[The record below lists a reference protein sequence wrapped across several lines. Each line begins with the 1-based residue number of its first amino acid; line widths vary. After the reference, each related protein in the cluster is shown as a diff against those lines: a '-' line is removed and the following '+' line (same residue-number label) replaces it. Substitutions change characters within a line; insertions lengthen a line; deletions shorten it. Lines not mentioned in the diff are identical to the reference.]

1 MITFEPLW
9 ETLKT
14 KNISIYKLINTYGLS
29 RGTLNSLKH
38 NKNVTLNTLNW
49 LCEVLECDLS
59 DVIKYIPDSMSEKNE
74 NSSGNTFPQESHYK
88 DYIKQKIHNKNA

>member
-9 ETLKT
+9 ETLKE

-38 NKNVTLNTLNW
+38 DKNVTLNTLNW
-49 LCEVLECDLS
+49 LCEVLECDLTN
-59 DVIKYIPDSMSEKNE
+59 VIKYVPEKKATE
-74 NSSGNTFPQESHYK
+74 HESYTEDTLPKEPHYK
-88 DYIKQKIHNKNA
+88 DFIKQKIHNKQ

>member
-9 ETLKT
+9 NTLKE

-49 LCEVLECDLS
+49 LCEVLQCDLEH
-59 DVIKYIPDSMSEKNE
+59 VIRYIPDSMVSD
-74 NSSGNTFPQESHYK
+74 TVDTTPDTTMQESHYK
-88 DYIKQKIHNKNA
+88 EYLKQKIHNK

>member
-9 ETLKT
+9 DTLKE

-49 LCEVLECDLS
+49 LCEVLECDLTN
-59 DVIKYIPDSMSEKNE
+59 VIKYVPDKIAGDVATASED
-74 NSSGNTFPQESHYK
+74 TFPQESHYK
-88 DYIKQKIHNKNA
+88 DYIKQKIHNKQ

>member
-9 ETLKT
+9 DTLKE

-49 LCEVLECDLS
+49 LCEVLECDLEN
-59 DVIKYIPDSMSEKNE
+59 VIKYIPDSMAPDRADNMQDDSA
-74 NSSGNTFPQESHYK
+74 QESHYK
-88 DYIKQKIHNKNA
+88 EYITQKIHNKS

>member
-9 ETLKT
+9 DTLKE

-49 LCEVLECDLS
+49 LCEVLQCDLEK
-59 DVIKYIPDSMSEKNE
+59 VIRYIPDSMAPDTEK
-74 NSSGNTFPQESHYK
+74 TTRDTTLQESHYK
-88 DYIKQKIHNKNA
+88 EYLTQKIHNK